1 MIKVCVK
8 NFMMKIRLARN
19 DYMKKIYYYANQ
31 IYQFSYALPI
41 YEELGGIFI
50 VKDIKRFIQFKQYLM
65 NRGKF
70 QENTFLKT
78 PKVLIKSQKR
88 LHNLTGII
96 LYLSNSIIPEHDYPR
111 AITIF
116 HEHGTSDKKY
126 GGAKTNNIAD
136 LKLKK
141 YDHIFLSGPKNLKRL
156 EEIGLNFSPEKLVK
170 IGALKFDKYLNNQF
184 SREDEIKRLQ
194 IKDTTRKNILYAP
207 TWRFGNGTLRKYG
220 LKFAREITKKYNLII
235 RPHFHDNKFCQQL
248 RSQAKS
254 EKIDHLYFSNAANI
268 IKHDA
273 FNDFILADLMISD
286 ISSVIYE
293 FLITAKPMII
303 IKNDFA
309 DVHEMPKNL
318 DIRQNVE
325 FFEGKQNIVKMIEHN
340 LENSK
345 YNETYKKMVKECFY
359 TDGSSVQRAVE
370 FIKKIRK

>member
-1 MIKVCVK
+1 
-8 NFMMKIRLARN
+8 
-19 DYMKKIYYYANQ
+19 MKKIYYYANQ

-50 VKDIKRFIQFKQYLM
+50 VKDFKRFIQFKKYLM

-70 QENTFLKT
+70 REKTFLKT
-78 PKVLIKSQKR
+78 PKVIIISQNR
-88 LHNLTGII
+88 LHNLNGII
-96 LYLSNSIIPEHDYPR
+96 LYLSNSIIPEQDYPR

-116 HEHGTSDKKY
+116 HEHGTSDKRY

-136 LKLKK
+136 LKLSK

-156 EEIGLNFSPEKLVK
+156 EEIGLNFSPEKLIK

-184 SREDEIKRLQ
+184 NLDDEIKRLQ
-194 IKDTTRKNILYAP
+194 IKDTKRKNILYAP

-220 LKFAREITKKYNLII
+220 INFAREITKKYNLII
-235 RPHFHDNKFCQQL
+235 RPHFHDNKFCRLL

-254 EKIDHLYFSNAANI
+254 ENIEHLYFSDAANI

-309 DVHEMPKNL
+309 DVHKMPKNL
-318 DIRQNVE
+318 DIYQNVE
-325 FFEGKQNIVKMIEHN
+325 IFDGKQNIVEMIEHN
-340 LENSK
+340 LENPK
-345 YNETYKKMVKECFY
+345 YGEIYKKMAKECFY
-359 TDGSSVQRAVE
+359 ADGRSVKRAVE
-370 FIKKIRK
+370 FINKIRN